1 MLTLLAII
9 QGIAEFLPVSST
21 AHLIII
27 AKYFGNIYPGI
38 HYLVILHLGSMIA
51 VMLYF
56 WKDLWKMLHGWLIL
70 FKGEK
75 SEYVNLSIAIIIGTL
90 PVVIAG
96 MFLFKIIEKPQ
107 NTPYIIGVNS
117 VVFGGL
123 LYIADLRKIAN
134 KPLLKI
140 SLRDAFLIGL
150 AQAFALLPGASR
162 SGSCM
167 MAARALGYS
176 RVDSTRFAFL
186 LGIPAILG
194 ASVLKLTDIQWNDP
208 TVDIELFTYGALIS
222 FAVSYLVIVVM
233 MKLLE
238 RISFL
243 PFALYRI
250 LLGATLLIFF

>member
-9 QGIAEFLPVSST
+9 QGITEFLPVSST
-21 AHLIII
+21 AHLIVI

-38 HYLVILHLGSMIA
+38 HYLVILHLGSMVAIL
-51 VMLYF
+51 LYF
-56 WKDLWKMLHGWLIL
+56 WKDLWEIFKGWLNL
-70 FKGEK
+70 FRGRITA
-75 SEYVNLSIAIIIGTL
+75 YFRLSLII
-90 PVVIAG
+90 VIATIPVMILG
-96 MFLFKIIEKPQ
+96 LFLFKIIEKPQ
-107 NTPYIIGVNS
+107 NTPYVIGVNS
-117 VVFGGL
+117 VVFGIL
-123 LYIADLRKIAN
+123 LYVADLRKRVD

-140 SLRDAFLIGL
+140 TYLDAFLIGL

-176 RVDSTRFAFL
+176 RVDSTKFSFL

-194 ASVLKLTDIQWNDP
+194 ASVLKLTDIRWGDP
-208 TVDIELFTYGALIS
+208 TVDIELFVYGSLIS

-233 MKLLE
+233 MRLLE

-243 PFALYRI
+243 PFALYRV
-250 LLGATLLIFF
+250 LLGIVLLVFF

>member
-1 MLTLLAII
+1 MLTILAII

-27 AKYFGNIYPGI
+27 AKYFGNIYPGV
-38 HYLVILHLGSMIA
+38 HYLVILHVGSMIA
-51 VMLYF
+51 IILYF
-56 WKDLWKMLHGWLIL
+56 WKDLWYMTLAWLSVLRGNITSYLH
-70 FKGEK
+70 
-75 SEYVNLSIAIIIGTL
+75 LSISIVIATL
-90 PVVIAG
+90 PVVVIG
-96 MFLFKIIEKPQ
+96 LCLFKVIEKPQ
-107 NTPYIIGVNS
+107 NTPHLIGINSII
-117 VVFGGL
+117 FGAL
-123 LYIADLRKIAN
+123 LYIADLK
-134 KPLLKI
+134 KKSDKSLLDI
-140 SLRDAFLIGL
+140 SYLDAFLIGL

-176 RVDSTRFAFL
+176 RIDSTRFAFL

-208 TVDIELFTYGALIS
+208 AVDIELFSYGALIS

-233 MKLLE
+233 MRLLE

-243 PFALYRI
+243 PFALYRVILGII
-250 LLGATLLIFF
+250 LLMFF